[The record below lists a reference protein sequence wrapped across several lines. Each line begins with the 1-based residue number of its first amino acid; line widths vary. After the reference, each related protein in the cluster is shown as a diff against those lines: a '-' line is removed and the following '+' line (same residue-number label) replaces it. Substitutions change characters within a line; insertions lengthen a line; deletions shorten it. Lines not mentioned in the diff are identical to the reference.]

1 MDDSEITALAKGM
14 VPFVRECVAEAV
26 KPLSTRI
33 AELESRPSEKGDAGE
48 RGAEGPVGPPGPKGD
63 SGELATLPPE
73 LAAQV
78 ASAVRLLHESPP
90 IAERKEIPQPSPR
103 VARVERD
110 EHGNL
115 VPIYA
120 DQPV

>member
-1 MDDSEITALAKGM
+1 MNDSEITALAKGM
-14 VPFVRECVAEAV
+14 VPFVRDCVDEAICKMTIV
-26 KPLSTRI
+26 
-33 AELESRPSEKGDAGE
+33 
-48 RGAEGPVGPPGPKGD
+48 
-63 SGELATLPPE
+63 PPE
-73 LAAQV
+73 LAAQI

-90 IAERKEIPQPSPR
+90 IEQTKETPPAAPR
-103 VARVERD
+103 IARVERD